1 MYKRILNWDYDPK
14 RDIIFIFS
22 FDEYDYQKSI
32 RLKNMRVDLNPKG
45 KAVALEILD
54 SSPSLEVKPE
64 SLICPEDFLIEI
76 SGKNWTLNV
85 NATFKF
91 TSKTGLILRTVREEA
106 VVEQKFIVKNIL
118 KPYTSYK
125 IK

>member
-32 RLKNMRVDLNPKG
+32 RLKNMTVDLNPKG

-54 SSPSLEVKPE
+54 SAPSLVVEPE
-64 SLICPEDFLIEI
+64 SLICPEDFLIDI
-76 SGKNWTLNV
+76 SGKNWSLNV
-85 NATFKF
+85 NATFKL
-91 TSKTGLILRTVREEA
+91 TSEQGLINRTLREEA
-106 VVEQKFIVKNIL
+106 GIEQKFIIKNIL